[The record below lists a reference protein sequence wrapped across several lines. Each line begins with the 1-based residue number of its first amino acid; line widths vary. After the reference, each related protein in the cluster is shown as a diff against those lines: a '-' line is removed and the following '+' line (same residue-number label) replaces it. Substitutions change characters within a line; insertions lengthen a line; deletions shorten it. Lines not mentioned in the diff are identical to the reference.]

1 MVSEQNAAPDRHRG
15 AGGIP
20 VTVQNGVIR
29 TELDRRHEVDQL
41 VAAAETSLRLRGFVI
56 DGQQGRLEEPLKVT
70 GKMGGTPGSRIAEVS
85 MLIGP
90 TRIRID
96 VEIKPWGNDAE
107 GRAVL
112 KRMLELLG
120 YGG

>member
-1 MVSEQNAAPDRHRG
+1 MVSEQNSTSDKGRG

-20 VTVQNGVIR
+20 VIVQNGSIS
-29 TELDRRHEVDQL
+29 TELERRHELDQL
-41 VAAAETSLRLRGFVI
+41 VAAAEASLRLRGFTV
-56 DGQQGRLEEPLKVT
+56 DGKRGRLEEPLTVR
-70 GKMGGTPGSRIAEVS
+70 GKMGGTPDSRRGEVA

-90 TRIRID
+90 TRIRIT
-96 VEIKPWGNDAE
+96 VKIEPWGNDAE

>member
-1 MVSEQNAAPDRHRG
+1 MVSEQNAQAGTGRG
-15 AGGIP
+15 AGQVP
-20 VTVQNGVIR
+20 VIVQNGMIR
-29 TELDRRHEVDQL
+29 AELDRRHEVDQL
-41 VAAAETSLRLRGFVI
+41 VAAAEAALRLRGFVV
-56 DGQQGRLEEPLKVT
+56 DGSRGRLEEPLTVT
-70 GKMGGTPGSRIAEVS
+70 GKMGGTPDSRRAEIS

-96 VEIKPWGNDAE
+96 VSIKPWGNDAE

-120 YGG
+120 YGN